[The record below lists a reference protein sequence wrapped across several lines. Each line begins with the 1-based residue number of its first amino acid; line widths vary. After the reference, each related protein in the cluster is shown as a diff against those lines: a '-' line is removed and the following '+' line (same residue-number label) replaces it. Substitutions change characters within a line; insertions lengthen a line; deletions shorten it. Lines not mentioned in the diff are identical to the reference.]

1 MMELF
6 RREIFRPVMTL
17 LVPGATAL
25 APYILILLA
34 SYPPLS
40 AFLDKS
46 PTSVL
51 VVALLC
57 GVAMGLVIEDIGSC
71 IEKGWDRLLE
81 KKTGKHKS
89 DWEAYLTLTLDNDS
103 IAMEY
108 MSDILLSMKFELGFS
123 LALLI
128 AWPGL
133 CWYNWL
139 FDVFSGVA
147 FAIVSVLL
155 IFPLAVYLL
164 WESFSSAKLLGRTR
178 ALLLEKQRSD

>member
-25 APYILILLA
+25 APYMLILLA

-51 VVALLC
+51 VVALLI
-57 GVAMGLVIEDIGSC
+57 GVALGLIIEDIGSC
-71 IEKGWDRLLE
+71 IEKGWDSLLE
-81 KKTGKHKS
+81 KETGRHKS
-89 DWEAYLTLTLDNDS
+89 DWKAYLRLTLDSDS
-103 IAMEY
+103 VAIEY
-108 MSDILLSMKFELGFS
+108 MNDILLSLKFELGFS

-133 CWYNWL
+133 WWYDSL
-139 FDVFSGVA
+139 FDVFSK
-147 FAIVSVLL
+147 VSFVIASIL
-155 IFPLAVYLL
+155 IFLLAGYLL
-164 WESFSSAKLLGRTR
+164 WESFSSAKLLGETR